1 MTDMK
6 LYNALRALG
15 YGPAMAFKKA
25 QEPRGNQA

>member
-15 YGPAMAFKKA
+15 YGPAAAYKKA
-25 QEPRGNQA
+25 QQPQGR